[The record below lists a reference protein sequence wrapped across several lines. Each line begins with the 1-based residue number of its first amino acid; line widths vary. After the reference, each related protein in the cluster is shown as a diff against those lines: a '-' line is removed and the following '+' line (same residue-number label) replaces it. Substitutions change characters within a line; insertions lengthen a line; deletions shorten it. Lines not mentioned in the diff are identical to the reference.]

1 MTTTQQ
7 PSSMVPSRGARRAQ
21 RRAGGAG
28 GGAKALA
35 ALAGV
40 ALIAVAMWVQSHHMS
55 DLQTSD
61 PLVYSGAKGETV
73 DARRFSVRLENFV
86 AAKSI
91 KSGDKTLQTDQIFL
105 ILTVKAT
112 SALKPYH
119 LGEPVLTTA
128 EGKKFAATDRVDNS
142 LSLASKWVQPDIWRA
157 GQSFFEVPPS
167 ALAGATVTYALP
179 GSFLVESYQP
189 EIEIDLGL
197 DEEGARKLATSAQA
211 VYSTDKK

>member
-21 RRAGGAG
+21 RRSG
-28 GGAKALA
+28 GGAATKALA

-40 ALIAVAMWVQSHHMS
+40 ALIAVAMWVQSFHLS
-55 DLQTSD
+55 ELETSD